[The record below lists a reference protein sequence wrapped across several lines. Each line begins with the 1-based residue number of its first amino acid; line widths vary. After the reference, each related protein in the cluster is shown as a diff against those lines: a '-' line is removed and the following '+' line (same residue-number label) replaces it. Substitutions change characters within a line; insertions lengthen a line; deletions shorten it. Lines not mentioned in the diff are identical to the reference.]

1 MIPNAVRLPLRIRVG
16 YGVAEIGMSA
26 AEVMLQVFLFKFYT
40 SAVGL
45 DEFLTGIALGLAV
58 LWDALVDPAMGA
70 VSDRT
75 SSRWGRRR
83 PYIIVGSLALATTT
97 YFLFS
102 PPELGTQTA
111 KFIYLLIFYA
121 LVNTSMTIINVPHSA
136 LAGELSMDRNERTE
150 LFGWRMLFK
159 NVGFL
164 FGAIYPSGL
173 LDSVLASGGTEF
185 DARSQASVV
194 LAIAVVLS
202 ALITA
207 TMVGKYDRPFSVL
220 PGKKI
225 GAWRQFKRFLKG
237 VWSVARNPVF
247 APVLWGFVIA
257 QVGRTINS
265 SLALHYYQVRMG
277 FSEKEV
283 GQYILG
289 VLIIV
294 ITLSLPV
301 WVWLARKYGKK
312 RPAFIGAMLMGVLT
326 MVGYPLLPPGV
337 LWVSV
342 LYASVICGAVVG
354 SIVLFDS
361 LVADIVDYDELKTRE
376 HREGLYFGCWLMATK
391 VSRAIGLGS
400 TGLLLAAI
408 GYDETSLVHTP
419 DTGFKIALLFGPGV
433 GICFILAALVF
444 LWMPLTDARHKRVQ
458 ELLQRIHARKKINSD
473 TNSHEQ

>member
-1 MIPNAVRLPLRIRVG
+1 MSAVTDRLPLRIRIG
-16 YGVAEIGMSA
+16 YGVAEVGMSA
-26 AEVMLQVFLFKFYT
+26 AEVMLQLYLFKFYT
-40 SAVGL
+40 DAVGL
-45 DEFLTGIALGLAV
+45 DGTLCGLALGLAV

-70 VSDRT
+70 LSDRT

-83 PYIIVGSLALATTT
+83 PYIITGSLFLAATS

-102 PPELGTQTA
+102 PPAMETQAA
-111 KFIYLLIFYA
+111 KFVYLLVLYA
-121 LVNTSMTIINVPHSA
+121 FVNTSMTIINVPHSA
-136 LAGELSMDRNERTE
+136 LAGELTLDRNERTE

-173 LDSVLASGGTEF
+173 LDKVIAAGGTEF

-194 LAIAVVLS
+194 LAVAVVCS

-207 TMVGKYDRPFSVL
+207 FGVGEYDRPFSVM

-225 GAWRQFKRFLKG
+225 GALRQIKRFFRG

-247 APVLWGFVIA
+247 APVLWGYVVA
-257 QVGRTINS
+257 QIGRTINS
-265 SLALHYYQVRMG
+265 SLALHYYQIRMG
-277 FSEKEV
+277 FTEKEV
-283 GQYILG
+283 GQYIIG
-289 VLIIV
+289 TLIIV

-301 WVWLARKYGKK
+301 WVWLSRRYGKK
-312 RPAFIGAMLMGVLT
+312 LPAFIGAILMSILT
-326 MVGYPLLPPGV
+326 SLGYPLLPPGD
-337 LWVSV
+337 LWLSV
-342 LYASVICGAVVG
+342 FFASVVCGSVVG

-391 VSRAIGLGS
+391 VSRAIGLGG
-400 TGLLLAAI
+400 TGIMMAAI
-408 GYDETSLVHTP
+408 GYDETATTHDPEV
-419 DTGFKIALLFGPGV
+419 GFRIALLFGPGV
-433 GICFILAALVF
+433 GIFFLAAAIIF

-458 ELLQRIHARKKINSD
+458 DLLRRIHARKSKS
-473 TNSHEQ
+473 TS